1 MARALVVFE
10 SVPAETRLIAMA
22 VAHGVATRLPVDV
35 ASARDAPTAVPGDV
49 RLLVVGG
56 PGHPPVGPA
65 APRYGLHDWL
75 DAVTLPRGVHV
86 AAFDL
91 RPDEPARLA
100 ADGAMGIERAL
111 VRGLGATAAAP
122 PEHFLLTGPQG
133 PLADGQDAH
142 ARRWGQALAE
152 VVTPRPV
159 VSAARAA
166 AAAAG

>member
-10 SVPAETRLIAMA
+10 SVSAQTRLMAMA
-22 VAHGVATRLPVDV
+22 VAQGLATRLPVDV
-35 ASARDAPTAVPGDV
+35 ACAQDAPTAVAGDV

-56 PGHPPVGPA
+56 PGHPPEGA
-65 APRYGLHDWL
+65 AARRYGLREWL

-86 AAFDL
+86 AVFDL

-100 ADGAMGIERAL
+100 GDGAMGIERAL

-122 PEHFLLTGPQG
+122 PEHFLLTAPQG
-133 PLADGQDAH
+133 PLADGQDDR
-142 ARRWGQALAE
+142 ARRWGRALAE
-152 VVTPRPV
+152 VVAPRPV

-166 AAAAG
+166 VTAAG